1 VTSNYLGF
9 FIAMA
14 IAYCSR
20 RLHYK
25 PSSYASGLEDYTRFL
40 LHYVQILYI
49 VDIMVTII
57 VLTIGCSCDIVVIV
71 IIVIIVDIA
80 VMQ

>member
-25 PSSYASGLEDYTRFL
+25 PSSYAFGLEDYTRL
-40 LHYVQILYI
+40 LAHYVQILYI
-49 VDIMVTII
+49 VDLMPPING
-57 VLTIGCSCDIVVIV
+57 LTIVCSYGMLLFIYVVMPICMY
-71 IIVIIVDIA
+71 A
-80 VMQ
+80 V